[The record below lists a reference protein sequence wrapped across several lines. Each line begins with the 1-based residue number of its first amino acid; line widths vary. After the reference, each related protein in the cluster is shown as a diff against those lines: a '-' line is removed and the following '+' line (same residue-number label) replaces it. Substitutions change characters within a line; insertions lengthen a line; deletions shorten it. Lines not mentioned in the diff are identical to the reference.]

1 MTVLISLMEIEK
13 IEALVFQIARPNRV
27 LVTQIARPNAE
38 WSKGLFDN
46 G

>member
-13 IEALVFQIARPNRV
+13 IEALVFQIARPN
-27 LVTQIARPNAE
+27 AE